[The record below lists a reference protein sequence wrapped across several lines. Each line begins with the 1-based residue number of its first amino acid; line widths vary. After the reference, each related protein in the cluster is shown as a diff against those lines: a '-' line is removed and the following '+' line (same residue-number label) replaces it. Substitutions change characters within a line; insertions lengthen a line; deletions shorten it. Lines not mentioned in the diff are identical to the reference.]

1 MKLTKKSLLFLVLFI
16 VLGFIAIQI
25 PLVNI
30 VGSAKK
36 FTVLE
41 LFGPSVGMLAGPV
54 IGPIAVLVVKV
65 ADSLVKGTPWE
76 VANLLLLLTM
86 PLAAFYFGSKSKLKA
101 VAPLVC
107 FVLFLAHPVGRE
119 AWLYPLYW
127 LIPIVGTFL
136 FSKNLLVKSLG
147 ATFTAHAIGST
158 VYLYAFGLPA
168 SVWLGLIPQVAL
180 ERGFFAVGIWLSYLV
195 LNNLLGWLVKN
206 FKLDFLKVLVNENY
220 LVSLKFWKKG
230 V

>member
-1 MKLTKKSLLFLVLFI
+1 MKISKKSLLFLVLFV
-16 VLGFIAIQI
+16 VLGLIATQI

-41 LFGPSVGMLAGPV
+41 LFGPSAGMLAGPV
-54 IGPIAVLVVKV
+54 IGPIAILIVKI
-65 ADSLVKGTPWE
+65 ADSLIKSTPFE
-76 VANLLLLLTM
+76 VASLLLLLTM
-86 PLAAFYFGSKSKLKA
+86 PLAAFYFGSKSKWRV

-107 FVLFLAHPVGRE
+107 FVLFVTHPMGRE
-119 AWLYPLYW
+119 AWPYALYW
-127 LIPIVGTFL
+127 LIPIAGVFV
-136 FSKNLLVKSLG
+136 FRKNLLLKSLG
-147 ATFTAHAIGST
+147 ATFVAHSIGST

-195 LNNLLGWLVKN
+195 LNNVFNLLAKKWHLKYLDRLVN
-206 FKLDFLKVLVNENY
+206 QHYVFFLK
-220 LVSLKFWKKG
+220 S
-230 V
+230 

>member
-1 MKLTKKSLLFLVLFI
+1 MKITKKSLLFLGLFI
-16 VLGFIAIQI
+16 ILGLIAIQI

-54 IGPIAVLVVKV
+54 IGPIAVLVVKI
-65 ADSLVKGTPWE
+65 ADSLIKSTPFE
-76 VANLLLLLTM
+76 VVNLLLLLTM
-86 PLAAFYFGSKSKLKA
+86 PLAAFYFGSKSKWRA

-107 FVLFLAHPVGRE
+107 FVLFVTHPVGRE

-127 LIPIVGTFL
+127 LIPIVGAFV
-136 FSKNLLVKSLG
+136 FRKSLLVKSLG
-147 ATFTAHAIGST
+147 ATFVAHAIGST

-168 SVWLGLIPQVAL
+168 AVWLGLIPQVAL
-180 ERGFFAVGIWLSYLV
+180 ERGFFAVGIWFSYLV
-195 LNNLLGWLVKN
+195 MNNLLALVVKK
-206 FKLDFLKVLVNENY
+206 FDLKFIERLVNDQY
-220 LVSLKFWKKG
+220 ILLAKLK
-230 V
+230 